1 MNLLNPVVAK
11 IALWALLLG
20 WISWIAFQWLREAL
34 ATPAQTAVTQ
44 SRPLLDLDAAV
55 ATAAA
60 APLFGEAARPDA
72 SHTAVPSMPNVKLK
86 GVFASGDGP
95 VAAIVNVGREDEFVL
110 LNKELG
116 PGVTLQGVYPTHI
129 VISRNGAKERVELEL
144 LKSDASRS
152 KGAAAAGTRL
162 SHGHARPPDVVPE
175 PAPAAPPPVPAG
187 EATPVDPDVQPK
199 SPLAPPMQQSQRTR
213 DAPSQAQLLHHA
225 AASIP
230 TSSRA

>member
-1 MNLLNPVVAK
+1 VNLLNPVMAK

-20 WISWIAFQWLREAL
+20 WISWIAFQWLREVL
-34 ATPAQTAVTQ
+34 ATPAQAAVTQ

-60 APLFGEAARPDA
+60 APIFGEAARLDV
-72 SHTAVPSMPNVKLK
+72 SQTAAPSMPNVKLK

-116 PGVTLQGVYPTHI
+116 PGVTLQAVHPTHI
-129 VISRNGAKERVELEL
+129 VISRNGAKERVELEV
-144 LKSDASRS
+144 LKSDATRS
-152 KGAAAAGTRL
+152 KGGAAPGTRL
-162 SHGHARPPDVVPE
+162 SHGHARPPDAAPD
-175 PAPAAPPPVPAG
+175 PAPAPPPVPAG
-187 EATPVDPDVQPK
+187 EAAPVDPDIQPT
-199 SPLAPPMQQSQRTR
+199 SPLAPPMQQSQRTP
-213 DAPSQAQLLHHA
+213 DAPSQVQLLHHA

-230 TSSRA
+230 ASSRA